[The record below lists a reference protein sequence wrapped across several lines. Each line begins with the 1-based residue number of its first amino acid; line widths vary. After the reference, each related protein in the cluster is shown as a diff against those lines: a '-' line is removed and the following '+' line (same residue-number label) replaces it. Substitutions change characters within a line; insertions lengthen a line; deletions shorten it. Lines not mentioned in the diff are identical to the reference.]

1 MSVSEKCVGHVL
13 ASDLATMSSSRLLQL
28 AIPLVKTHGFTRKT
42 LSLSALSL
50 PTPHT
55 EPLSDTAI
63 SSLWGQG
70 DDARRTLITAWLDDA
85 RQQMKNVQSPTIR
98 EVLRAR
104 LQCNEPVLSY
114 LPEVR
119 LSRKHSAMRVSHNT
133 APQAFALLASPTSGL
148 PPLDIRPGLRHAA
161 TIADDACWI
170 TKDAATGVRQTPS
183 TYHFFNMSDTSSLD
197 ILVHSTRIISYYL
210 CGSRCAVPPIFQ
222 FQISITL
229 CFTRTTSI
237 YFSKNRVSLLRL
249 TP

>member
-1 MSVSEKCVGHVL
+1 MS
-13 ASDLATMSSSRLLQL
+13 SSSRLLQL

-85 RQQMKNVQSPTIR
+85 RQQMKNVQSPTIP

-104 LQCNEPVLSY
+104 LECNEPVLSY
-114 LPEVR
+114 LPE
-119 LSRKHSAMRVSHNT
+119 
-133 APQAFALLASPTSGL
+133 AFALLASPTSGL

-161 TIADDACWI
+161 TVADEACWI
-170 TKDAATGVRQTPS
+170 TKDAATGTSWYTRRASLATIYAVAELHQITSPK
-183 TYHFFNMSDTSSLD
+183 TAYHFLDSLLDASSAIKSSLD
-197 ILVHSTRIISYYL
+197 EAELFTSYIVKGWAGIIKSK
-210 CGSRCAVPPIFQ
+210 GIF
-222 FQISITL
+222 
-229 CFTRTTSI
+229 
-237 YFSKNRVSLLRL
+237 
-249 TP
+249 